1 MYQLEQVY
9 KSKGE
14 QAFTDRKNNLV
25 SGLADFYKNFNAAVD
40 EKVFEQLIALYA
52 TKSPKQFLPK
62 SLENI
67 DAKNLATTLYTNSRL
82 TSYNSL
88 KEVLTGDAAT
98 VLANLN
104 KDPGYLLVK
113 ELADSYN
120 TLIAPKY
127 EEINQTITALQRTY
141 MKAQL
146 ELNTDS
152 RIFPDANSTL
162 RVTYGKV
169 KGYEPKDATLYTP
182 ITYLDGVIE
191 KYIPGDYEFDVPK
204 KTS

>member
-1 MYQLEQVY
+1 LTLKSSYNTIHQFKINKLQQLE
-9 KSKGE
+9 
-14 QAFTDRKNNLV
+14 
-25 SGLADFYKNFNAAVD
+25 
-40 EKVFEQLIALYA
+40 
-52 TKSPKQFLPK
+52 
-62 SLENI
+62 
-67 DAKNLATTLYTNSRL
+67 
-82 TSYNSL
+82 
-88 KEVLTGDAAT
+88 EVLTGDAAT

-127 EEINQTITALQRTY
+127 DETNDNGIATY
-141 MKAQL
+141 DRRQL

-169 KGYEPKDATLYTP
+169 KGYEPKMPLYTN
-182 ITYLDGVIE
+182 YLDGVME
-191 KYIPGDYEFDVPK
+191 STFLATTSLMFPK
-204 KTS
+204 N

>member
-1 MYQLEQVY
+1 LTQ
-9 KSKGE
+9 K
-14 QAFTDRKNNLV
+14 
-25 SGLADFYKNFNAAVD
+25 
-40 EKVFEQLIALYA
+40 
-52 TKSPKQFLPK
+52 
-62 SLENI
+62 
-67 DAKNLATTLYTNSRL
+67 
-82 TSYNSL
+82 TSYNTIHQFKINKLQQFERSINW
-88 KEVLTGDAAT
+88 DAAT

-127 EEINQTITALQRTY
+127 DEINQTITALQRTY

-162 RVTYGKV
+162 RVTWKS
-169 KGYEPKDATLYTP
+169 KGYEPKMPHFTLN
-182 ITYLDGVIE
+182 YLLRRRNGKVHSWRLR
-191 KYIPGDYEFDVPK
+191 V
-204 KTS
+204 